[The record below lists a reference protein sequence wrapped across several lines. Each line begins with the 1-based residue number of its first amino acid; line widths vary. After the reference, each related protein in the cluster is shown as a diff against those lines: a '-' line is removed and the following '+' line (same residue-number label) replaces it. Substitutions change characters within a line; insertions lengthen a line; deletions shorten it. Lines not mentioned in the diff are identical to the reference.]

1 MMKIG
6 DELNKILDGLVKITP
21 EDFQRVYGKTIDKT
35 ILDEEKASG
44 REYIGGE
51 FIFECVDDKNFTC
64 GYSLY
69 FQDEQ
74 ENFFKK
80 EAKSGKLSMS
90 PLLQEMRDELMTEKI
105 IKFEIPEPSDE
116 ARELYE
122 REHSETK

>member
-1 MMKIG
+1 MKIG
-6 DELNKILDGLVKITP
+6 DELNKILGGLIKLTP

-35 ILDEEKASG
+35 ILDEEKTSG

-64 GYSLY
+64 SYSLY

-80 EAKSGKLSMS
+80 EATTGNLSME
-90 PLLQEMRDELMTEKI
+90 PLLPEMRDELTAEKV
-105 IKFEIPEPSDE
+105 IKYEIPEPSDE
-116 ARELYE
+116 ARQAYE
-122 REHSETK
+122 REHSEPK